1 MNSSTSPLPW
11 SVERTNANGW
21 KGISIK
27 DANGHAIAYMVMQP
41 AGDNEMANAKA
52 IINAVNAQPAQGDLI
67 PCQELE
73 QSCHSGRNE

>member
-1 MNSSTSPLPW
+1 MSQKDRSSTISPTPW

-27 DANGHAIAYMVMQP
+27 DANGMAIAYMVMQP

-52 IINAVNAQPAQGDLI
+52 IIAAVNESSVGQQIRLI
-67 PCQELE
+67 A
-73 QSCHSGRNE
+73 